1 MLEARGA
8 FSEAEPLRR
17 RGLEAEERLR
27 GPEHHDTL
35 ACVNNLAA
43 VLQQLGKFS
52 EAPLMCC
59 AAVTVAGGWCCI
71 LCWEKLGKIAGKQR
85 PHFQIISKFAII
97 YHRCRVFCLYMY
109 LLLFPT
115 PPDHVPTLGKIS

>member
-71 LCWEKLGKIAGKQR
+71 L
-85 PHFQIISKFAII
+85 
-97 YHRCRVFCLYMY
+97 
-109 LLLFPT
+109 
-115 PPDHVPTLGKIS
+115 